1 MKLTIPKLLRTQI
14 KLEKKILTLKS
25 PENFGELWPSNDS
38 PEVTKFSH

>member
-14 KLEKKILTLKS
+14 KLERKILILKS
-25 PENFGELWPSNDS
+25 PENSGELWISNDS